1 MRIRWK
7 LGRAWKRLHAGM
19 LSSRLERM
27 AAHAGPAAF
36 GTPEFLEAEMKL
48 GQALAVL
55 AGMEYRLGNLGGGGL
70 AHARAEQIHT
80 ALARFLPHA
89 ELSAPERTAME
100 RRLERLQEAILRIS
114 GEPMAA

>member
-1 MRIRWK
+1 MRMRWK
-7 LGRAWKRLHAGM
+7 LGRAWKRLHAGI

-27 AAHAGPAAF
+27 AGHAGPVAF
-36 GTPEFLEAEMKL
+36 GTPEFLDAEIKL

-55 AGMEYRLGNLGGGGL
+55 AGIEYRLGNLAGGGL

-89 ELSAPERTAME
+89 DLGAPERAVLE
-100 RRLERLQEAILRIS
+100 RRLERLQETILRIS

>member
-1 MRIRWK
+1 MRMRWK
-7 LGRAWKRLHAGM
+7 LGRAWKRVHARI

-27 AAHAGPAAF
+27 AEHAGPVAF
-36 GTPEFLEAEMKL
+36 GTPGFLEAEMKL

-55 AGMEYRLGNLGGGGL
+55 AGIEYRLGNPAGGGL

-89 ELSAPERTAME
+89 ELGAQERAALE
-100 RRLERLQEAILRIS
+100 RRLERLQEAIMRIS